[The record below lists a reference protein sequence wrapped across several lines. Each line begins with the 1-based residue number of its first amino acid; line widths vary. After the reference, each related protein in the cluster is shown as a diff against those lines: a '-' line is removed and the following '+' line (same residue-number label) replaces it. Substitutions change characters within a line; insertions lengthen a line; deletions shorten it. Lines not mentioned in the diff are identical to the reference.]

1 MTDIADSGSGSATMH
16 ERVSKLEANHQS
28 VIGRMDAIEHR
39 VGNIDVK
46 MDKMLEFMS
55 EAKTKQLPPI
65 QTILVTALSSFA
77 LISTVI
83 GGLYWIIDTRVG
95 SGIQRA
101 NAFVE
106 KLADGPDNIFV
117 ILHDYNHRISAIEKN
132 SDYNLRYK
140 PLSIIP
146 EGKNQ

>member
-1 MTDIADSGSGSATMH
+1 MTDSPDPGSSGSATMH

-55 EAKTKQLPPI
+55 ETKTKQLPPI

-83 GGLYWIIDTRVG
+83 GGLYWLIDTRVG
-95 SGIQRA
+95 TGVQRA

-106 KLADGPDNIFV
+106 KLADGPDNIYV
-117 ILHDYNHRISAIEKN
+117 TLHDHHSRISAIEKN
-132 SDYNLRYK
+132 FDYSLKYK
-140 PLSIIP
+140 PLSIGS
-146 EGKNQ
+146 ENKN